1 MSIISRLIPE
11 STRWLIT
18 KKRYEEARELI
29 NQAAKMNNKFVPE
42 RLLIVP
48 NSDEN
53 QVKLLIYFQSIF

>member
-29 NQAAKMNNKFVPE
+29 NHAEKMNNKFVPE
-42 RLLIVP
+42 RLLVIP